1 MGFKAPPRTL
11 SPVRGG
17 IRPVQAAGQSS
28 SMVEKTPDVARR
40 GLALLLWRAPQT
52 EFFNELLTHDTSGLP
67 GTIR

>member
-1 MGFKAPPRTL
+1 
-11 SPVRGG
+11 
-17 IRPVQAAGQSS
+17 
-28 SMVEKTPDVARR
+28 MVEKTPDVARR